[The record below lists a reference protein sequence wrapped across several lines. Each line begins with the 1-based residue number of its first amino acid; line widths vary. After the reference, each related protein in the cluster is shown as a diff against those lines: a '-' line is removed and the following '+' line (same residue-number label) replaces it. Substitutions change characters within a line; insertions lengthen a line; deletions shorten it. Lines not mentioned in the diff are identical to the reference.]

1 MFTIFI
7 PVPLPPTLLYA
18 RIDSNSITVLYK
30 QPNNYASSYNIS
42 HYIIQVRP
50 VSANSTGIPVYHS
63 YTNMGVELQNNT
75 IEDLI
80 PDTLYEVVIA
90 SESHVGM
97 GRFSVNHLLVLTT
110 SFGKFIQ

>member
-1 MFTIFI
+1 M
-7 PVPLPPTLLYA
+7 
-18 RIDSNSITVLYK
+18 
-30 QPNNYASSYNIS
+30 
-42 HYIIQVRP
+42 RP

-63 YTNMGVELQNNT
+63 YTNTGIELQNKT
-75 IEDLI
+75 IEDLM

-110 SFGKFIQ
+110 SFGKFIQCLQLHINLYTASMFHCIDIKYK